1 MLTILVTFVLLFY
14 LRKNLLDK
22 AMKLDAN
29 VYTPSDFCLMGKNMQ
44 FDNYNPTEIEKA
56 IRTEFRQSYD
66 IDNGIVYVNAV
77 YDIADFYQI
86 FNK

>member
-1 MLTILVTFVLLFY
+1 
-14 LRKNLLDK
+14 
-22 AMKLDAN
+22 MKLDAN

-44 FDNYNPTEIEKA
+44 FDKYNPVEIEKA

>member
-1 MLTILVTFVLLFY
+1 
-14 LRKNLLDK
+14 
-22 AMKLDAN
+22 MKLDAN